1 MRSERIFRLLMAI
14 AVLVY
19 AIMFMEI
26 HMPNTVVKRPIG
38 LTEVTRE
45 QVVQA
50 LKNNENYI
58 NKEKEREKEIEK
70 IKEKSY
76 FYKLKETDIL
86 NENNTINYLNKFQ
99 AYKLVKDSDVL
110 PNFVKSLSTKE
121 LIDNFNQINDKDKI
135 SSIIVIISR
144 NEFKDEYKAQLES
157 ANASILK
164 EEKKTKADI
173 EKLEDQFNEE
183 FNKSVEKQLQMLNK
197 TKRYRLIELALV
209 ILIAILVPRLIKIVR
224 EG

>member
-1 MRSERIFRLLMAI
+1 MRSERVFILLMII
-14 AVLVY
+14 ALLVY

-26 HMPNTVVKRPIG
+26 DMPNTVVKTSIG
-38 LTEVTRE
+38 LKEVTRE

-50 LKNNENYI
+50 LR
-58 NKEKEREKEIEK
+58 NKENHIDKEKDKEEKIKE

-76 FYKLKETDIL
+76 FYQLKKTGIL
-86 NENNTINYLNKFQ
+86 NENNTIKHLNKFQ
-99 AYKLVKDSDVL
+99 AYKLVKDSAIL
-110 PNFVKSLSTKE
+110 PNFAKSLPTKE
-121 LIDNFNQINDKDKI
+121 LIDNFDQMDDKDKI

>member
-1 MRSERIFRLLMAI
+1 M
-14 AVLVY
+14 
-19 AIMFMEI
+19 
-26 HMPNTVVKRPIG
+26 
-38 LTEVTRE
+38 
-45 QVVQA
+45 
-50 LKNNENYI
+50 
-58 NKEKEREKEIEK
+58 
-70 IKEKSY
+70 
-76 FYKLKETDIL
+76 D
-86 NENNTINYLNKFQ
+86 
-99 AYKLVKDSDVL
+99 
-110 PNFVKSLSTKE
+110 
-121 LIDNFNQINDKDKI
+121 DKDKF

>member
-1 MRSERIFRLLMAI
+1 MRSERVFRLLMI
-14 AVLVY
+14 IGLLVY

-26 HMPNTVVKRPIG
+26 DMPNTVVKTSIG
-38 LTEVTRE
+38 LKEVTRE

-50 LKNNENYI
+50 LKNKEDYI
-58 NKEKEREKEIEK
+58 NKGKEKEKEIEK
-70 IKEKSY
+70 IKERSY
-76 FYKLKETDIL
+76 FYNLKETGIL

-99 AYKLVKDSDVL
+99 AYKLVKDSAIL
-110 PNFVKSLSTKE
+110 SNFAKSLPSKE
-121 LIDNFNQINDKDKI
+121 LIDNFDQMNDKDKI

-144 NEFKDEYKAQLES
+144 NEFKDEYKTQLES
-157 ANASILK
+157 ANASIFK

-173 EKLEDQFNEE
+173 EKLEKQFDEE

-197 TKRYRLIELALV
+197 TKRYRLVELALI

-224 EG
+224 ED